1 MKTEKEIRN
10 EIETLE
16 GDKTRILEAFRNK
29 YIPQDVF
36 KSMTEEKQSMIAAL
50 YWVLGENDRWD

>member
-29 YIPQDVF
+29 NIPQDVF